1 MAFEVGE
8 RITSS
13 FTGPG
18 TVVGPLERDDDQV
31 AVQRVRF
38 DNPVFGE
45 RLREVRRM
53 ESIGDEPTGSKA
65 KIGTKIQK
73 AGGDG
78 SKT

>member
-8 RITSS
+8 RITSL

-53 ESIGDEPTGSKA
+53 YPFEDEPTGSKA

-73 AGGDG
+73 EGGDG
-78 SKT
+78 TQA